1 MFEHYNIK
9 RNMIVFQVPNY
20 SQKTNK
26 QTKKQPLY
34 LTVKLLGLE
43 RFFFIFTFF
52 QQLGL
57 DIRAAE
63 KARPL
68 TSLFVSFCGHGL
80 FMFPVSP

>member
-1 MFEHYNIK
+1 
-9 RNMIVFQVPNY
+9 MIVFQVPNY

-26 QTKKQPLY
+26 QQQKKTKKKKTATLSDCK
-34 LTVKLLGLE
+34 VAGIRK
-43 RFFFIFTFF
+43 FFFNFYMFF